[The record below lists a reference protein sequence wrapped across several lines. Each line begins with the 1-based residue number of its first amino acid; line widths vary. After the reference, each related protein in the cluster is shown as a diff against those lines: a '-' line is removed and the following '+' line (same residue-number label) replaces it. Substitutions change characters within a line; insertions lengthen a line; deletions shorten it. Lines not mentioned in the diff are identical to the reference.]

1 MHRANSNQLLRL
13 LAFVKP
19 YGWQLAVAL
28 VAVVVASGLGLVFPT
43 VIGDLVDTAFG
54 TTGGDTSTLDRIA
67 LILFGVFLVQ
77 AVFDF
82 LRTYLLAYIG
92 EGVVADLRAKLYTH
106 LINLPVKFFDSRK
119 TGEITSR
126 LTSDVAVVR
135 NTVSQAL
142 AQFVSQSITLLGGV
156 ALLVSLSP
164 RLSLIVL
171 SVVPIIILAATFFGR
186 RLRKVSTEFQDR
198 IADANASAEETIA
211 AVRVVQWFNA
221 QGEQISRYVGLVQ
234 DSFQVALR
242 RARLRAF
249 FIPSVTLA
257 MFSAISLVLW
267 YGGRLVLGG
276 SLTGGDL
283 VSFLLYT
290 FTVAGAIGTFT
301 GLYSQFQEALGASK
315 RIFDLLDEVSDL
327 PEPVKPVVLED
338 VRGKLSF
345 EGVSF
350 RYSERDTDVLKD
362 ISLSVQPGETVAL
375 VGPSGAGKSTLISL
389 IPRFYDPTKGRILL
403 DDVDLKD
410 QRLEDLRDHMAAVP
424 QETQLFSGSV
434 LENIRF
440 GKPEATDE
448 EVIKAAKAAN
458 AHDFISAFPGGYDT
472 VVGERGMQVSG
483 GQRQRVAIARALL
496 KNPRVLILDEAT
508 SALDNESEAVVQ
520 AALERLMEKRT
531 TFVIAHRLS
540 TVQNADRILVMD
552 EGRVVQVGPHK
563 ALVAE
568 PGLYQELYERQFRN
582 EIGEGVN
589 LKEVAA

>member
-1 MHRANSNQLLRL
+1 MKKAKGNQLLRL

-19 YGWQLAVAL
+19 YTWQLVVAL
-28 VAVVVASGLGLVFPT
+28 VAVVIASGLGLVFPA
-43 VIGDLVDTAFG
+43 VVGDLVDTAFG

-82 LRTYLLAYIG
+82 FRTYLLAYIG

-126 LTSDVAVVR
+126 LTSDVTVVQ

-142 AQFVSQSITLLGGV
+142 AQLVSQTITLIGGV

-171 SVVPIIILAATFFGR
+171 SVVPVIILAATFFGG
-186 RLRKVSTEFQDR
+186 RLRRVSTEFQDR

-327 PEPVKPVVLED
+327 PVTAKPTVLKD

-345 EGVSF
+345 ENVSF
-350 RYSERDTDVLKD
+350 RYDQRDADVLKN
-362 ISLSVQPGETVAL
+362 ITLEVQPGETVAL
-375 VGPSGAGKSTLISL
+375 VGPSGAGKTTLVSL
-389 IPRFYDPTKGRILL
+389 IPRFYDPTAGTIRLEG
-403 DDVDLKD
+403 VDLKD

-434 LENIRF
+434 GENIRF
-440 GKPEATDE
+440 GKPEATDD
-448 EVIKAAKAAN
+448 EVVAAARAAN

-483 GQRQRVAIARALL
+483 GQRQRIAIARALL

-520 AALERLMEKRT
+520 DALERLMKERT
-531 TFVIAHRLS
+531 TVVIAHRLS
-540 TVQNADRILVMD
+540 TVQNADRIVVMD
-552 EGRVVQVGPHK
+552 DGCVVQTGTHE
-563 ALVAE
+563 ALLAQI
-568 PGLYQELYERQFRN
+568 GLYRELYERQFR
-582 EIGEGVN
+582 EEPKAGEVV
-589 LKEVAA
+589 VA

>member
-1 MHRANSNQLLRL
+1 MKPAKGNQLLRL

-19 YGWQLAVAL
+19 YTWQLVVAL
-28 VAVVVASGLGLVFPT
+28 VAVVIASGLGLVFPA
-43 VIGDLVDTAFG
+43 VVGDLVDTAFG
-54 TTGGDTSTLDRIA
+54 TVGGNTSTLDRIA

-82 LRTYLLAYIG
+82 FRTYLLAYIG

-126 LTSDVAVVR
+126 LTSDVTVVQ

-142 AQFVSQSITLLGGV
+142 AQLVSQTITLIGGV

-171 SVVPIIILAATFFGR
+171 SVVPVIILAATFFGG
-186 RLRKVSTEFQDR
+186 RLRRVSTEFQDR

-221 QGEQISRYVGLVQ
+221 QGEQIARYVGLVQ

-327 PEPVKPVVLED
+327 PEPAKPVVLKD

-345 EGVSF
+345 ENVSF
-350 RYSERDTDVLKD
+350 RYDQRDADVLKN
-362 ISLSVQPGETVAL
+362 ITLEVQPGETVAL
-375 VGPSGAGKSTLISL
+375 VGPSGAGKTTLVSL
-389 IPRFYDPTKGRILL
+389 IPRFYDPTAGTIRLEG
-403 DDVDLKD
+403 VDLKD

-434 LENIRF
+434 RENIRF
-440 GKPEATDE
+440 GKPEATDD
-448 EVIKAAKAAN
+448 EVVAAAKAAN
-458 AHDFISAFPGGYDT
+458 AHDFISAFPGAYNT

-483 GQRQRVAIARALL
+483 GQRQRIAIARALL

-520 AALERLMEKRT
+520 DALEKLMQERT
-531 TFVIAHRLS
+531 TVVIAHRLS
-540 TVQNADRILVMD
+540 TVQNADRIVVMD
-552 EGRVVQVGPHK
+552 DGRIVQTGTHE
-563 ALVAE
+563 ALLEQA
-568 PGLYQELYERQFRN
+568 GLYRELYERQFR
-582 EIGEGVN
+582 EEPVVGEA
-589 LKEVAA
+589 VAA

>member
-1 MHRANSNQLLRL
+1 MKKAKGNQLLRL

-19 YGWQLAVAL
+19 YTWQFVVAL
-28 VAVVVASGLGLVFPT
+28 TAVVIASGLGLVFPA
-43 VIGDLVDTAFG
+43 VVGDLVDTAFG
-54 TTGGDTSTLDRIA
+54 TVGGSTSTLDRIA

-82 LRTYLLAYIG
+82 FRTYLLAYIG

-126 LTSDVAVVR
+126 LTSDVTVVQ

-142 AQFVSQSITLLGGV
+142 AQLVSQTITLIGGV

-171 SVVPIIILAATFFGR
+171 SVVPVIILAATFFGG
-186 RLRKVSTEFQDR
+186 RLRRVSTEFQDR

-283 VSFLLYT
+283 ISFLLYT

-327 PEPVKPVVLED
+327 PVTAKPTVLKD

-345 EGVSF
+345 ENVSF
-350 RYSERDTDVLKD
+350 RYDQRDADVLKN
-362 ISLSVQPGETVAL
+362 ITLEVQPGETVAL
-375 VGPSGAGKSTLISL
+375 VGPSGAGKTTLVSL
-389 IPRFYDPTKGRILL
+389 IPRFYDPTAGTIRLEG
-403 DDVDLKD
+403 VDLKD

-434 LENIRF
+434 RENIRF

-448 EVIKAAKAAN
+448 EVVAAARAAN
-458 AHDFISAFPGGYDT
+458 AHDFISAFPDAYDT

-483 GQRQRVAIARALL
+483 GQRQRIAIARALL
-496 KNPRVLILDEAT
+496 KNPQVLILDEAT

-520 AALERLMEKRT
+520 DALERLMEERT

-540 TVQNADRILVMD
+540 TVQNADRIVVMD
-552 EGRVVQVGPHK
+552 DGRIVQTGTHE
-563 ALVAE
+563 ALLAQA
-568 PGLYQELYERQFRN
+568 GLYRELYERQFR
-582 EIGEGVN
+582 EEPVER
-589 LKEVAA
+589 EVVAV